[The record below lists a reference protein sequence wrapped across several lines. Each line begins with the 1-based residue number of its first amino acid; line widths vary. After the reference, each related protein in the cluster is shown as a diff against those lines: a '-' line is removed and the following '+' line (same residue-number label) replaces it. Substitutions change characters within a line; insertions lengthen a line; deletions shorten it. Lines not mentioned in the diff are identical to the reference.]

1 MLIKHKLID
10 EPFNPKAVNFIGIS
24 ERSGGA
30 PRYSAYIACPD
41 GRLYGPATDK
51 KEEAETHVE
60 MLMTRINNEL
70 ASIQECLDCQGGGAI
85 QHPGV
90 SEPHLIVC
98 SVCSGRGIKRKERLT

>member
-41 GRLYGPATDK
+41 GRLYGPATGQK
-51 KEEAETHVE
+51 
-60 MLMTRINNEL
+60 RR
-70 ASIQECLDCQGGGAI
+70 GGN
-85 QHPGV
+85 P
-90 SEPHLIVC
+90 
-98 SVCSGRGIKRKERLT
+98 RGNADDQD